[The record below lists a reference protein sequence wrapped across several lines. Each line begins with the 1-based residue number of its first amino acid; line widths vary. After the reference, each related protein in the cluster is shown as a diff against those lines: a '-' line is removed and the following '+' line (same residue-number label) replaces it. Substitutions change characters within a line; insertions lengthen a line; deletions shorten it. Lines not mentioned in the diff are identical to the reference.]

1 MKKSV
6 LFGVLI
12 VAMLFGAVGLA
23 SANVVTYT
31 GAGSPLSASGTVNVA
46 ASVNPKIT
54 LTIDTPDAA
63 QTVDFG
69 AVDPETAYTD
79 SVDLRVKSNQVY
91 DLTVGAPAGDVAEL
105 GFVNDLASAANQAKG
120 VNDYTDN
127 YDINVPFT
135 TDPGVYGVTVQYTV
149 AQQ

>member
-1 MKKSV
+1 MRKSV

-12 VAMLFGAVGLA
+12 VAMLFGVVGLA
-23 SANVVTYT
+23 SADIVSY
-31 GAGSPLSASGTVNVA
+31 SAPAQGTVTAN

-54 LTIDTPDAA
+54 LTIDTPDLA

-79 SVDLRVKSNQVY
+79 TVDLTVKSNKVY
-91 DLTVGAPAGDVAEL
+91 DLTVGAPAGDVALL
-105 GFVNDLASAANQAKG
+105 GFTNSLASVTGAAKG
-120 VNDYTDN
+120 TNIYTDT
-127 YDINVPFT
+127 YGINVPFT
-135 TDPGVYGVTVQYTV
+135 TDPGNYAVTVQYTA

>member
-12 VAMLFGAVGLA
+12 VAMLFGVVGLA
-23 SANVVTYT
+23 GADVVTYT
-31 GAGSPLSASGTVNVA
+31 GPAAGTVTVTA
-46 ASVNPKIT
+46 TVNPKIA

-69 AVDPETAYTD
+69 TIDPETAASD
-79 SVDLRVKSNQVY
+79 SVDLTVKSNKVY
-91 DLTVGAPAGDVAEL
+91 DLTVGAPAGDVSEL
-105 GFVNDLASAANQAKG
+105 GFANDLASATGEAKG
-120 VNDYTDN
+120 TNNYTDN
-127 YDINVPFT
+127 YSINAPYT
-135 TDPGVYGVTVQYTV
+135 TDPGDYTVTVQYSV